1 MKLLLCT
8 HNAHKIK
15 ELKALIAADA
25 ALSGNVEVLSLSDVG
40 FEDDIVEDGTTFE
53 ENAII
58 KASVGAKLGYVTVA
72 DDSGIEV
79 DALNGAPG
87 VYSARFAGEI
97 CDDEANNALLLQK
110 LDKVEKEDRTARYVS
125 VISRW
130 HEIHRSR
137 HLRRG
142 SAQRILR
149 QRWLWLRSPLF
160 RI

>member
-58 KASVGAKLGYVTVA
+58 KAKAGCEFSKMPTIA
-72 DDSGIEV
+72 DDSGLCV
-79 DALNGAPG
+79 DECGG
-87 VYSARFAGEI
+87 VYCCSVMSERSLLARCEV
-97 CDDEANNALLLQK
+97 C
-110 LDKVEKEDRTARYVS
+110 
-125 VISRW
+125 
-130 HEIHRSR
+130 
-137 HLRRG
+137 
-142 SAQRILR
+142 
-149 QRWLWLRSPLF
+149 
-160 RI
+160 